1 MGGNKSPPTFVKG
14 MIKLAKKKSKK
25 QSKYTIYRNRVLAT
39 MRRLKKKGYTFDDLY
54 FPTEREVRK
63 AGVKGQELRYLT
75 LRLKSYS
82 SKELIKLARRI
93 ESTYED
99 ERFIDTEYFYDYSV
113 VENFRSQVIRYPRG
127 FATQMLAWI
136 NRVVKEKGIK
146 LASEMLQDGFSSGLE
161 ITAETMYKEDSF
173 NKFIDAMMNFIPDIG
188 ELEKANILEMVDEDA
203 YQEFKQRGYSR
214 YN

>member
-1 MGGNKSPPTFVKG
+1 
-14 MIKLAKKKSKK
+14 MIKLAKKRKSKK
-25 QSKYTIYRNRVLAT
+25 QSKYTVYRNRVLAT
-39 MRRLKKKGYTFDDLY
+39 MRRLRKKGYSFDDLY
-54 FPTEREVRK
+54 FPTEREIRK
-63 AGVKGQELRYLT
+63 SGVKGQELRYLT
-75 LRLKSYS
+75 LRLKKFN
-82 SKELIKLARRI
+82 SKELVKLARRVEETFADERI
-93 ESTYED
+93 IED
-99 ERFIDTEYFYDYSV
+99 EDFYDYSV

-127 FATQMLAWI
+127 FATQMLAWV

-146 LASEMLQDGFSSGLE
+146 SASQMLQDGFSSGLE

-188 ELEKANILEMVDEDA
+188 EFEKVNILDMVDEDT